1 LNNPL
6 TPRNAL
12 AAWLYF
18 AVVILVVAAVWLPG
32 YPAWVT
38 GVIAWAACLLLLPR
52 LPAHQLYMV
61 LALAGIGI
69 AGIAWSMARGGSG
82 LIDRDRY
89 LGGSGAYISGYI
101 NYFRGKVVGN
111 IG

>member
-1 LNNPL
+1 MNNPV

-38 GVIAWAACLLLLPR
+38 GVIAWSACLLLLPR
-52 LPAHQLYMV
+52 LMSFL
-61 LALAGIGI
+61 
-69 AGIAWSMARGGSG
+69 
-82 LIDRDRY
+82 
-89 LGGSGAYISGYI
+89 LGGLRAPLPERTDMQT
-101 NYFRGKVVGN
+101 NP
-111 IG
+111 